1 MPYQYPE
8 IKKFLGLFLQ
18 KNSFTVPEGAME
30 TALNIIINDDD
41 VINKVRGRYKYFTPN
56 SGTLNNLFLYEQKLL
71 AIFNNKISYFT
82 DTGSAPNITGTESV
96 LSGET
101 VLVTAPRKSRS
112 TQESG
117 NLYFTTENGVLKLD
131 AYNSKIYPTGAPSAL
146 DLTATFD
153 SANGIFPGDS
163 SVAYR
168 ILFGRRDANDNLI
181 LGAPS
186 DTLVL
191 SNVKQEGVT
200 WSRTTNVV
208 TVSFGVGH
216 NIVTGMTI
224 EVTASTGATPVAA
237 GNYLIT
243 GYTATTFTFAETA
256 ANSSGDLDYIVARQP
271 ILEFSVPTQ
280 ISTTADNYFYQI
292 YRTSF
297 TSSANVSPVP
307 DFRLVE
313 EILLTSAQITSG
325 TVFYTDFVE
334 DTLVSSAAELY
345 TNPNSQEGELQANS
359 QPPKCQDLTEFKNYV
374 IYSNCITRHLLTISV
389 VAPGDLAS
397 GDFVETKVDATTRRY
412 VARTGVGNSTVTS
425 DSGSIAG
432 TTVTVNYLAHG
443 FSTGYTIFV
452 SNAKGTGT
460 LPSGF
465 YTLTG
470 ATANSFT
477 FVVSVAPLTLT
488 SLDFQGDTDGTNS
501 IFQLDNTN
509 SSVAAQLRN
518 TAKGLVKAINRDA
531 SSLIYARYTSA
542 LTDTPGQILLS
553 AKGFTGQI
561 FLRANTT
568 TAGGAFAPPLPNSF
582 AAGTQVFSRNDQ
594 RPNSSFFSKLS
605 EPEAVPLAN
614 EFLAGPKNEAILRVF
629 ALRDSVIY
637 ITEGGIYRGTGD
649 GPFNF
654 TVTAL
659 DTTIKPIAGDSAY
672 LLNNQVFVLSNQG
685 VCAVSESSVQI
696 LSRKVEN
703 IFEPIVGSPNISTA
717 TCAVAYES
725 DRSYRISTLEPNVDT
740 KNKTFL
746 YNVLNDTW
754 TESDKLFDAAIV
766 GPSDTMFSTTGNVIY
781 KERKNGNRL
790 DYCDQNFSVT
800 VASVSADK
808 LSATISS
815 PSTVPAIGDIIVK
828 NNVFSRIKSVAG
840 SSPTYTVEFYRQTNL
855 VAADAPQIY
864 KAYTSIVKMSP
875 FHAGAVGRAKQFAQL
890 QLHTRSAQITRLR
903 ILFTGPV
910 FGGSEEVSWTIGEV
924 GSITQGGWGE
934 IPWGFFPWGLEDG
947 INTIYKTEPAPIIR
961 IYVPRFQQRS
971 TYIQA
976 YFEHSDAGETMD
988 IQALSWAVRGYGER
1002 VTK

>member
-30 TALNIIINDDD
+30 SALNITINDDD

-56 SGTLNNLFLYEQKLL
+56 AGTLNDLFLYQQKLL
-71 AIFNNKISYFT
+71 AIFQSKISHFA
-82 DTGSAPNITGTESV
+82 DTGTQPNLTGV
-96 LSGET
+96 ET
-101 VLVTAPRKSRS
+101 VNTGEPVVVTPPRKSRS

-117 NLYFTTENGVLKLD
+117 NLYFTTDNGVLKLD
-131 AYNSKIYPTGAPSAL
+131 AYNSKVYPTGAPPAL
-146 DLTATFD
+146 DLTATLD
-153 SANGIFPGDS
+153 SANGVFPGDS

-168 ILFGRRDANDNLI
+168 VLFGRRDANDNLI

-191 SNVKQEGVT
+191 SNVKQEQIA
-200 WSRTTNVV
+200 WARTANVV
-208 TVSFGVGH
+208 TVTYGVGH

-243 GYTATTFTFAETA
+243 AYTATTFSFAETA
-256 ANSSGDLDYIVARQP
+256 ANSSGDLDYIVSRQP
-271 ILEFSVPTQ
+271 ILEFSVPSQ
-280 ISTTADNYFYQI
+280 ISTVNDNYFYQI

-313 EILLTSAQITSG
+313 EILLTSSQISAG

-359 QPPKCQDLTEFKNYV
+359 QPPKCEDLCEFKNYV
-374 IYSNCITRHLLTISV
+374 IYANCTTRHLLTFSV

-425 DSGSIAG
+425 DSGSVAG
-432 TTVTVNYLAHG
+432 LTVTVNYVAHG

-460 LPSGF
+460 LPAGF
-465 YTLTG
+465 YTITG
-470 ATANSFT
+470 TTANSFD
-477 FVVSVAPLTLT
+477 FVVGVAPATLD
-488 SLDFQGDTDGTNS
+488 SLDFQGDTDGTYP

-518 TAKGLVKAINRDA
+518 TATGLVKAINRDA
-531 SSLIYARYTSA
+531 SSLLYARYTSA

-568 TAGGAFAPPLPNSF
+568 TAGGAFAPPLPDSF
-582 AAGTQVFSRNDQ
+582 ASGQQVFSRNDS

-659 DTTIKPIAGDSAY
+659 DTTIKPIAGDSAA
-672 LLNNQVFVLSNQG
+672 LLNNQVFLLSNQG

-703 IFEPIVGSPNISTA
+703 IFEPIVGSANISTA
-717 TCAVAYES
+717 TCAMSYES
-725 DRSYRISTLEPNVDT
+725 DRSYRISTLEPNVDV

-766 GPSDTMFSTTGNVIY
+766 GPSDIMYSTFGNVIY
-781 KERKNGNRL
+781 KERKVGNRT
-790 DYCDQNFSVT
+790 DYCDQNFGVT
-800 VASVSADK
+800 ISSVSTDK
-808 LSATISS
+808 LSAVIAS
-815 PSTVPAIGDIIVK
+815 PSTVPEVGDIIIK
-828 NNVFSRIKSVAG
+828 NNVFSRIKTVAG
-840 SSPTYTVEFYRQTNL
+840 SNPSYTVEFYRQTNL
-855 VAADAPQIY
+855 VAADTPQLY
-864 KAYTSIVKMSP
+864 KMYTSIVKMAP
-875 FHAGAVGRAKQFAQL
+875 FHGGAVGRGKQFAQF

-910 FGGSEEVSWTIGEV
+910 FGGSEEVTWTIEEV

-947 INTIYKTEPAPIIR
+947 INTIYKTEPAPVIR

-971 TYIQA
+971 TFIQP

-988 IQALSWAVRGYGER
+988 IQAMSWCVRGYGER